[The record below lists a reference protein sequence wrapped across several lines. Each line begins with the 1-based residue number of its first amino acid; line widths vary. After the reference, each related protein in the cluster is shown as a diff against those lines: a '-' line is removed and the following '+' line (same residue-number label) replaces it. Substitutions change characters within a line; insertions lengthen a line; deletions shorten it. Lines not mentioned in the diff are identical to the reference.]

1 MQHRLCRRRQG
12 GCGTRI
18 LLSTDFPIPS
28 ACRRSAKSKSR
39 FSPCRWRGKV
49 AAEQGFSSPLVCSL
63 CLPAINEIKR
73 PLFALPLARQVG
85 CGTRILLSKI
95 PFFALPL
102 ARQGGCGTR
111 ILLFTDPTV
120 HRTVGSTVFAR
131 IREQKRGVVSN
142 PCPRH
147 YEQAG
152 HHLLVV
158 PGLSWLRN
166 KDSNLDRQIQRLQCY
181 PYTIPQ
187 YGAPRLAEHCLLYP
201 VCTICQ
207 VFRADYF

>member
-73 PLFALPLARQVG
+73 PLFALPLARQ
-85 CGTRILLSKI
+85 
-95 PFFALPL
+95 
-102 ARQGGCGTR
+102 GGCGTR
-111 ILLFTDPTV
+111 I
-120 HRTVGSTVFAR
+120 RTLTGRFRDCSATLTQFRNMVRRVWRSIVYYTRFAR
-131 IREQKRGVVSN
+131 FVKCFAPIIFKKPLLPRFPRFSAKRVETAQKF
-142 PCPRH
+142 
-147 YEQAG
+147 
-152 HHLLVV
+152 LL
-158 PGLSWLRN
+158 
-166 KDSNLDRQIQRLQCY
+166 Q
-181 PYTIPQ
+181 
-187 YGAPRLAEHCLLYP
+187 
-201 VCTICQ
+201 
-207 VFRADYF
+207 F